1 MRQKMLDKIKAA
13 GWHGGT
19 FTTGEAQRGGI
30 SPRTLY
36 RLCKSGAVARVSR
49 GFFQVADAPDAVSP
63 DYAAIAK
70 RVPEGVICLLSAL
83 YHHDLTTEIPR
94 QINLAIS
101 RDASVPRLDYPLVRV
116 YRMSATPFA
125 AGIEHRVI
133 GGTEMRI
140 FSPEKTLADCFK
152 FRNSIGLDVAVEA
165 LKNYM
170 ARRGR
175 NPDRVLE
182 MAKVCRVEKVM
193 RPYLDI
199 LV

>member
-1 MRQKMLDKIKAA
+1 MRQTMLDKISAA

-49 GFFQVADAPDAVSP
+49 GFFQVTDAPDAVSP

-83 YHHDLTTEIPR
+83 YHQDLTTEIPR

-101 RDASVPRLDYPLVRV
+101 RDASVPRLDYPRVRV
-116 YRMSATPFA
+116 FRMSATPFA

-140 FSPEKTLADCFK
+140 FSPEKTIADCFK
-152 FRNSIGLDVAVEA
+152 YRNSLGLSVAVEA
-165 LKNYM
+165 LKSYMTRRNRNPGRVLDM
-170 ARRGR
+170 ARI
-175 NPDRVLE
+175 
-182 MAKVCRVEKVM
+182 CRVENIL
-193 RPYLDI
+193 RPYLES